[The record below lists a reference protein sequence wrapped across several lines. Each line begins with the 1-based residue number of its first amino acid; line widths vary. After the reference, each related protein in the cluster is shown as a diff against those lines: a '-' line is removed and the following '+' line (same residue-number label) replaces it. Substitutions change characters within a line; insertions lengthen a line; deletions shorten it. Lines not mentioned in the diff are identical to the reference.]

1 MEKKGGSRTNLTWV
15 REGQVLVVNSKTCGI
30 NKDGNELYWVNPETG
45 ERDYNRLDDQL
56 SEDCQAAL
64 QLSEIPHGCYIPLCD
79 IVKSSIAIPMYYS
92 REYEMGI
99 KRFCE
104 NNDFDRMSIGDLYQE
119 MMIEIF
125 HGHGSPSADQRI
137 GDVPYIKV
145 SDLRAGTVNVNST
158 NQIPMALAKK
168 YWKGKTSGLQ
178 AYDLLSPER
187 ASKNIGEFCVLMP
200 GQEQIVLTK
209 EVIGLRSKSELF
221 DQFYLMWAMNL
232 PVVRHQWERVIFMQ
246 TNREDVGDRF
256 LEIEIPI
263 PKSKEVALSI
273 SKPYKT
279 FYDSLANLKKI
290 FEEDKKNLQ
299 EVLRL

>member
-1 MEKKGGSRTNLTWV
+1 MS
-15 REGQVLVVNSKTCGI
+15 
-30 NKDGNELYWVNPETG
+30 D
-45 ERDYNRLDDQL
+45 
-56 SEDCQAAL
+56 
-64 QLSEIPHGCYIPLCD
+64 IPHGCYIPLD
-79 IVKSSIAIPMYYS
+79 QIIKSSIAIPMYYS

-99 KRFCE
+99 RHFCKY
-104 NNDFDRMSIGDLYQE
+104 NDFDRMSIGDLHQQ

-137 GDVPYIKV
+137 GDIPYIKV
-145 SDLRAGTVNVNST
+145 SDLRAGAVNVNPT
-158 NQIPMALAKK
+158 NQIPIALAEK

-232 PVVRHQWERVIFMQ
+232 PVVRRQWERVIFMQ
-246 TNREDVGDRF
+246 TNREDVGNRF

-263 PKSKEVALSI
+263 PKSKEMAITI
-273 SKPYKT
+273 SKPYKNY
-279 FYDSLANLKKI
+279 YDSLANLKKV
-290 FEEDKKNLQ
+290 FEENKKDLL
-299 EVLRL
+299 EVFR